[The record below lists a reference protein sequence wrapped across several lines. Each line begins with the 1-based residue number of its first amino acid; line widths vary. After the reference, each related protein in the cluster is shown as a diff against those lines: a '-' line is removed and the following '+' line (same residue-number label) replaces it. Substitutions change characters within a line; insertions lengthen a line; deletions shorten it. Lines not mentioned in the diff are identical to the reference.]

1 VVAPAQLGWWKR
13 SPKLSYG
20 PRPPSINGKARAG
33 TSRLHD
39 EWRRSVGSG
48 LLCQHALV
56 TGQPTVSQVA
66 QGYSPIQ
73 WNISNS
79 QRPQETSGWA
89 SGSALISLL
98 AGATT
103 VHGWQHPFS
112 ARSAFW
118 ALSCYVL
125 SCRPEIRSDRS
136 RDSHLNPGMSR
147 AVHTATQPSRHGAFA
162 LTL

>member
-1 VVAPAQLGWWKR
+1 MRRQRALCQRAAAAPALHASASDLPVRARAHPYLSDGLATQFRPACAAHARPVVARVAFRVDVLHRCHSDQCGCACVVAPAQLGWWKR
-13 SPKLSYG
+13 SRKLSYG

-79 QRPQETSGWA
+79 QRPQETS
-89 SGSALISLL
+89 
-98 AGATT
+98 
-103 VHGWQHPFS
+103 
-112 ARSAFW
+112 
-118 ALSCYVL
+118 
-125 SCRPEIRSDRS
+125 
-136 RDSHLNPGMSR
+136 
-147 AVHTATQPSRHGAFA
+147 
-162 LTL
+162 